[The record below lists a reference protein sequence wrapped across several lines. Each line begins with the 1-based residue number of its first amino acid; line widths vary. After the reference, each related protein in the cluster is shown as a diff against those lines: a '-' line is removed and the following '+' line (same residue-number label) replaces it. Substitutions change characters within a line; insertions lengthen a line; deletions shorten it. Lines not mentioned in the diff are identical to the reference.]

1 MKASNTFSDA
11 KGLWALFWRMLV
23 FGPIIGILGIL
34 ALTAVISLTIGP
46 PLLAIVFVIDAK
58 YLWTGLTLALWFFW
72 LRHGGSLRRFVFE
85 GFEHSSL

>member
-1 MKASNTFSDA
+1 MKALDNSSDA

-34 ALTAVISLTIGP
+34 ALTAVISLTIAP

-58 YLWTGLTLALWFFW
+58 YLWAGLTVASCFVW
-72 LRHGGSLRRFVFE
+72 LRYGKPLRRFVFE

>member
-1 MKASNTFSDA
+1 MKASNTSSDA

-34 ALTAVISLTIGP
+34 ALTAVICLTIGP

-58 YLWTGLTLALWFFW
+58 YLWTGLTLALWFVW
-72 LRHGGSLRRFVFE
+72 LRYGNPLRRFVFE
-85 GFEHSSL
+85 GFERSSL